1 MTANDSHLGGGT
13 RQTVQILRTI
23 GRNPHDAIELQFITG
38 FFEAEIACD
47 AIFSFRWLSEFNLDV
62 LCKRHGLQMNAIEPY
77 FIPGLD
83 ETQVPESSGQLKIH
97 VVSPVGGGE
106 GSQSS
111 TPVLDQPMLAPISRT
126 ISFSPPLRN
135 ATSHEEVEE
144 LINLEKA
151 FFFEMLEAEGFPRVG
166 QESGNGI

>member
-1 MTANDSHLGGGT
+1 
-13 RQTVQILRTI
+13 
-23 GRNPHDAIELQFITG
+23 
-38 FFEAEIACD
+38 
-47 AIFSFRWLSEFNLDV
+47 
-62 LCKRHGLQMNAIEPY
+62 MNAIEPY

-111 TPVLDQPMLAPISRT
+111 TPVLSQLAQPMLAPISRT

-144 LINLEKA
+144 LINLEKV
-151 FFFEMLEAEGFPRVG
+151 FYLKCLRLRVFPESDRRFEMEFDSPTWLALIDNFLPMEERIFFARSVLTVSVLVFQILKLKRSK
-166 QESGNGI
+166 QK